1 MSRATPVAVFF
12 IETFAFGTPAPDAS
26 DTVPERLAPATCAW
40 IGHASPESS
49 NIANTTNKP
58 QVVALIFAKTILP
71 PRRTLPIGADSILS
85 AVNSQ
90 QQFVKICTD
99 PSKFQIF
106 MPRRDLFRAALS
118 RGTVLRGHRFELV
131 LQICEAPLCAKCWR
145 MCHLTAS
152 TGIFVVTG

>member
-40 IGHASPESS
+40 IGHASPERS

-58 QVVALIFAKTILP
+58 QVVALKFAKTIFP

-106 MPRRDLFRAALS
+106 VPSGQPYLVERYSGVIDLSLYCRSAK
-118 RGTVLRGHRFELV
+118 HR
-131 LQICEAPLCAKCWR
+131 CAP
-145 MCHLTAS
+145 S
-152 TGIFVVTG
+152 DGV